1 MEPGSSKR
9 SLRSSQKKILEHR
22 YSWLSLSWAC
32 RLVFEWTAIARE
44 QHFFEQLWKKTPTK
58 INLITTKK
66 FSQNTATKPLYPLS
80 WVSQKPPCFSAQL
93 WMDICVGHVGK
104 GEGEGKGKKGK
115 EKEKGKKPGRAWVS
129 SSFQF
134 GQLCMYLQDCT
145 ASIFHFKK
153 VWSI

>member
-1 MEPGSSKR
+1 MIFTKFSEKNFR
-9 SLRSSQKKILEHR
+9 ASLQLVKSLLSMQTGVWMDSYSQRATL
-22 YSWLSLSWAC
+22 
-32 RLVFEWTAIARE
+32 FWTAM
-44 QHFFEQLWKKTPTK
+44 KKNPTK

-66 FSQNTATKPLYPLS
+66 FSQNTATKLLYPLS

-134 GQLCMYLQDCT
+134 GQLCMYLQDLT